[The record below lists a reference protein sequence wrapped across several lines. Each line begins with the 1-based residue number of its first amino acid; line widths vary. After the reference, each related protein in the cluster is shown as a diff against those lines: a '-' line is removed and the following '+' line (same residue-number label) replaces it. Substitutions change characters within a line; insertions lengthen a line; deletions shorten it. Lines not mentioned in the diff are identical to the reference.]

1 MPRAGSSLPTRD
13 CGSIDPLTIVNL
25 SRRFLA
31 VPALNPGSGSLLQTE
46 LEINVRPIVQR
57 DPVVVGQARRQ
68 ALRAHIEDSL
78 LRG

>member
-1 MPRAGSSLPTRD
+1 M
-13 CGSIDPLTIVNL
+13 
-25 SRRFLA
+25 
-31 VPALNPGSGSLLQTE
+31 PALNPGSGSLLQTE